1 MTNPIFA
8 LPQVIQTSQNRLSNR
23 FYPHPEIETE
33 CVLSLDDDIGMLTA
47 DEIEFGY
54 QVWREFPDRYELSVS
69 LSTCRV
75 KYSDN

>member
-1 MTNPIFA
+1 M
-8 LPQVIQTSQNRLSNR
+8 
-23 FYPHPEIETE
+23 
-33 CVLSLDDDIGMLTA
+33 LSLDDDIGMLTA

-54 QVWREFPDRYELSVS
+54 QVWREFPDRYELSVVL